1 MLIRPDRLGSYFQ
14 VMFGLKTPPD
24 NSVFQAE
31 KDLFCLQN
39 INIFE
44 IINLR

>member
-1 MLIRPDRLGSYFQ
+1 MLICPERLGSYFQ

-31 KDLFCLQN
+31 IDLFCCFYIPRTVQCD
-39 INIFE
+39 
-44 IINLR
+44 